1 MQVSAR
7 CSLFLSVDLYREVNE
22 PDLAVCLTTVEGDRS
37 LARPLRAS
45 KPFFCPLTLV
55 FRAELQTVDQGRVS
69 SQILLVII

>member
-22 PDLAVCLTTVEGDRS
+22 PDLAGFVTNAERDRS
-37 LARPLRAS
+37 PAHPLRAS

-55 FRAELQTVDQGRVS
+55 FRAELQTVDVGRVS
-69 SQILLVII
+69 RQISLAI